1 MKKVYTV
8 CITLLIMNAA
18 LGQNWVNGGNTL
30 SANGTIGTNSSHSL
44 LFETAG
50 MERGRIT
57 NGGSWGIGSTGT
69 TSRFT
74 INAASSIS
82 PFRAQ
87 INGGTKLIVGTNGG
101 VSVGTATAG
110 PANGLYVVGN
120 VGIGIANPS
129 YKLQVAGSVGA
140 TSVTATN
147 IYGNFLSVSGSGISG
162 YSSSSAGV
170 TGQSGS
176 GYGVQGYSTSAIGV
190 YGQSNAAFSAGL
202 YGVSAYIGVQGVSSG
217 TDAGRQAV
225 RGENNGSTTGYAGFF
240 NGKVWVYGTLV
251 KNAGSFKID
260 HPLDPANKFLSH
272 SFVESPDMKNIY
284 DGVVTTD
291 KNGKATVT
299 LPDYFEALNK
309 DFRYQLTPVGKFS
322 KVVISKEIMNNQFEI
337 ETSEKNVVVSWQIT
351 GTRIDAYAEANR
363 IQVEELKE
371 GNDIGRYIYPQGFGK
386 DDKEILAI
394 GKPMGD
400 NTESSPFSPQADKFI
415 ATNEIDAFK
424 NEYTPSDER
433 LKKNITDLNSA
444 LTLVNKLHPKEYE
457 FRQDQSLTR
466 LNLPTG
472 KRYGLVAQDL
482 EQVIPVLVN
491 EIPVPGG
498 GKLPAGARLINEEPA
513 ENSDPNELQTN
524 ESYKTV
530 NYTELIPFLIRS
542 IQELDSARR
551 SEAELLR
558 SEIAQLK
565 EVIEK
570 LDGQSLDV
578 SKGWIRQNTP
588 NPVSTSAT
596 INYSI
601 SPDAKAARILFTN
614 SKGQQMR
621 IYNVAGAGTLNF
633 AAGTLPSGTYN
644 YSLIV
649 DGKTVSTKKLVVA
662 R

>member
-1 MKKVYTV
+1 MKKVYTA
-8 CITLLIMNAA
+8 CITLLIMNATS
-18 LGQNWVNGGNTL
+18 GQNWVNGGNTL
-30 SANGTIGTNSSHSL
+30 AANGTIGTNSSHSL

-50 MERGRIT
+50 AERGRIT
-57 NGGSWGIGSTGT
+57 NGGNWGIGSTGT

-74 INAASSIS
+74 INAASGIS

-129 YKLQVAGSVGA
+129 YKLQVAGSMSA

-190 YGQSNAAFSAGL
+190 YGQSNAAFSAGM

-240 NGKVWVYGTLV
+240 NGRVWVYGTLI

-284 DGVVTTD
+284 DGIVTTD
-291 KNGKATVT
+291 RNGKATVT

-322 KVVISKEIMNNQFEI
+322 KVVISKEISNNQFEI
-337 ETSEKNVVVSWQIT
+337 ETSEKNVEVSWQIT

-394 GKPMGD
+394 GKPSGD
-400 NTESSPFSPQADKFI
+400 NIESSPFSPQADKFI
-415 ATNEIDAFK
+415 ATNETDAFK

-444 LTLVNKLHPKEYE
+444 LTLINKLHPKEYE
-457 FRQDQSLTR
+457 FKQEQSLTR

-498 GKLPAGARLINEEPA
+498 GKIPAGARLINEGPA
-513 ENSDPNELQTN
+513 ENSNPNELQTN

-542 IQELDSARR
+542 IQELDSTRK
-551 SEAELLR
+551 SEVELLR

-565 EVIEK
+565 EVIGK
-570 LDGQSLDV
+570 LDGDFLV
-578 SKGWIRQNTP
+578 NSKGWIRQNTP

-614 SKGQQMR
+614 SEGQQMR

-633 AAGTLPSGTYN
+633 TTGTLPSGTYN